1 MHERRLT
8 KGERAFVE
16 EKLFGYTANEALV
29 KELQEEQKELAGAI
43 RGASMGKARAA
54 NYQVGDP
61 TASTAIKIYAIDEEI
76 QRIGFWQRAIKDTY
90 SILPPEEKELVRLVY
105 FENTP
110 IYPTIDQLG
119 ISESEYYRRKRNVL
133 PIFARRMCIL

>member
-16 EKLFGYTANEALV
+16 EKLHNFKANEALV

-43 RGASMGKARAA
+43 RGASMDKARAA

-61 TASTAIKIYAIDEEI
+61 TASTAIKIYTIDEEI

-90 SILPPEEKELVRLVY
+90 SIISPEDKELVRLVY